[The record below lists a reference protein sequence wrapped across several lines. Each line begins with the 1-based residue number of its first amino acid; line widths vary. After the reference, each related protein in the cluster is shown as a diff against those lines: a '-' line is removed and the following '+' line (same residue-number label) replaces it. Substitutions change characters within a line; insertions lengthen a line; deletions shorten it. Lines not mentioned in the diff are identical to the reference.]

1 MHWRGKLRGLT
12 VCCRD
17 SQQKRSVSL
26 TSSTPSAD
34 HHQSRRV
41 GHEVCLYEEAA
52 RGKVAVNPFSAPA
65 VVGWDNC
72 LAEIEAC
79 HKPQEGRS

>member
-1 MHWRGKLRGLT
+1 MRWRGKQRVLT
-12 VCCRD
+12 VCCRG
-17 SQQKRSVSL
+17 SQRMRWESL
-26 TSSTPSAD
+26 TPSAD
-34 HHQSRRV
+34 HHLSRRV
-41 GHEVCLYEEAA
+41 GPEVCLYEEAA